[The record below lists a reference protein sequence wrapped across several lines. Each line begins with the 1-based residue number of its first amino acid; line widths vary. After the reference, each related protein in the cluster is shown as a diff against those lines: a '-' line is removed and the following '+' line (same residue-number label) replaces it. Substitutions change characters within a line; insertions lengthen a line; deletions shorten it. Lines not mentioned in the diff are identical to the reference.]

1 MMFTVKFQGMKV
13 GMTSLEKGDPPMGV
27 ALGMM
32 EPICVVEDALGKPLN
47 SEKGIKGWEGLEVYI
62 TDDQKLECQSAYLEQ
77 FDFEKGKLVYQIS
90 CLGIYRPLYEVLF
103 PHHIETYDSSF
114 T

>member
-32 EPICVVEDALGKPLN
+32 EPICVVEDAVGKPLN
-47 SEKGIKGWEGLEVYI
+47 SEK
-62 TDDQKLECQSAYLEQ
+62 
-77 FDFEKGKLVYQIS
+77 
-90 CLGIYRPLYEVLF
+90 
-103 PHHIETYDSSF
+103 
-114 T
+114 